1 MAKNNKWSLDKV
13 RIYISDQNGNEKI
26 LTSNDLTDYSYS
38 EIIDDV
44 ENYVR
49 NLGGEL
55 E

>member
-1 MAKNNKWSLDKV
+1 MKKNNLWSLDKV

-26 LTSNDLTDYSYS
+26 LTSNDLSDYSYS